1 MTLKNGRRETQVKE
15 LIINLYMNIKINH
28 IAKIEGHTGFMASVL
43 QGDVKS
49 AKFEVQEGVRL
60 IEGILV
66 GRHYKDMPVIA
77 QRICGI
83 CPVVHNLTA
92 IKAIEN
98 AMKIEVSDETI
109 KLRTIMEHAQFIHS
123 HALHLFFLSLADF
136 LDIENDL
143 DLIKEYPE
151 ETKKAIKIR
160 EYGMDLVKTIGGRVV
175 HPLTNEVGG
184 FKKVPT
190 LEEIQKLITL
200 GEEILPLALELGAFF
215 ATIKVPEFKRE
226 TEYVC
231 LDVKGEYAIYDGDLI
246 SNKGLNV
253 SVQKFEENFHELHR
267 PREIIKRVQADG
279 KTSYMV
285 GAIARI
291 NNNHEKLSK
300 KAAQYL
306 KSLNFALPDFNPFHN
321 VLYQMVEVVH
331 SIEESSKLLKQLAHS
346 DLKNALTREYKVVA
360 GTAAAAVEAPRGT
373 LYYWVDID
381 EKGYVKNVN
390 IITPTAQFLTHLE
403 DDISAFIPEILEVD
417 EKTREKKMRA
427 FIRAYDPCISCAVH

>member
-1 MTLKNGRRETQVKE
+1 
-15 LIINLYMNIKINH
+15 MNIKINH
-28 IAKIEGHTGFMASVL
+28 IAKIEGHTGFMASVIK
-43 QGDVKS
+43 GDVKS
-49 AKFEVQEGVRL
+49 AKLEVKEGIRL

-66 GRHYKDMPVIA
+66 GRHYKDMPIIA

-83 CPVVHNLTA
+83 CPIVHNLTA

-98 AMKIEVSDETI
+98 AMKIEVSEETE
-109 KLRTIMEHAQFIHS
+109 KLRRVMEDAQFIHS

-151 ETKKAIKIR
+151 ETKKAIRIR
-160 EYGMDLVKTIGGRVV
+160 EYGMALVKIIGGRVV

-184 FKKVPT
+184 FKKIPT
-190 LEEIQKLITL
+190 LDEIKQLIAN
-200 GEEILPLALELGAFF
+200 GEEILPVALELAAFF
-215 ATIKVPEFKRE
+215 KTIKTPNFSRP
-226 TEYVC
+226 TEYIS
-231 LDVKGEYAIYDGDLI
+231 LKTEGEYAIYDGNLT
-246 SNKGLNV
+246 SNKGLNID
-253 SVQKFEENFHELHR
+253 VQKFEENFHELQR
-267 PREIIKRVQADG
+267 PKEIIKRVMHDG

-291 NNNHEKLSK
+291 NNNHEKLSTNASK
-300 KAAQYL
+300 YL
-306 KSLNFALPDFNPFHN
+306 KSLDFNMPDYNPFHN

-331 SIEESSKLLKQLAHS
+331 CIEDSVKLLKELAHAN
-346 DLKNALTREYKVVA
+346 LENAITKEYVVRE
-360 GTAAAAVEAPRGT
+360 GNAAAAIEAPRGT

-381 EKGYVKNVN
+381 AKGYIKNVN

-403 DDISAFIPEILEVD
+403 DDIAAFIPGILEDD
-417 EKTREKKMRA
+417 EKAMERKMRA

>member
-1 MTLKNGRRETQVKE
+1 
-15 LIINLYMNIKINH
+15 MNIRINH

-49 AKFEVQEGVRL
+49 AKFEVQEGIRL
-60 IEGILV
+60 IEGILI

-98 AMKIEVSDETI
+98 AMKIEVTPETE
-109 KLRTIMEHAQFIHS
+109 KLRKIMEHAQFIHS

-143 DLIKEYPE
+143 DLVKAYPE
-151 ETKKAIKIR
+151 ETKKAVKIR
-160 EYGMDLVKTIGGRVV
+160 EYGMELIKVIGGRVI

-190 LEEIQKLITL
+190 LDEIQNLIMK
-200 GEEILPLALELGAFF
+200 GEEILPVALELAAFF
-215 ATIKVPEFKRE
+215 KAIKLPNFSRP
-226 TEYVC
+226 TEYIS
-231 LDVKGEYAIYDGDLI
+231 LQTDGEYAIYDGSVV
-246 SNKGLNV
+246 SNKGLKIDT
-253 SVQKFEENFHELHR
+253 QKFEESFHEFQR
-267 PREIIKRVQADG
+267 PKEIVKRVLHDG

-285 GAIARI
+285 GAIARV
-291 NNNHEKLSK
+291 NNNHEKLSSGARK
-300 KAAQYL
+300 FL
-306 KSLNFALPDFNPFHN
+306 LSLEFNMPDYNPFHN
-321 VLYQMVEVVH
+321 ILYQMVEVVH
-331 SIEESSKLLKQLAHS
+331 CIEDSVKLLKQLSHEN
-346 DLKNALTREYKVVA
+346 LENAITKEYAVRE
-360 GTAAAAVEAPRGT
+360 GSAAAAIEAPRGT

-381 EKGYVKNVN
+381 PKGYVKNVN

-403 DDISAFIPEILEVD
+403 DDITAFLPGILEEN
-417 EKTREKKMRA
+417 EKAIERKMRA

>member
-1 MTLKNGRRETQVKE
+1 ME
-15 LIINLYMNIKINH
+15 IKINH

-43 QGDVKS
+43 NGDVKS
-49 AKFEVQEGVRL
+49 ARFEVQEGIRL

-83 CPVVHNLTA
+83 CPVVHNLTS
-92 IKAIEN
+92 IKSIEN
-98 AMKIEVSDETI
+98 AMGVHVSKETED
-109 KLRTIMEHAQFIHS
+109 LRKIMEHAQFIHS

-143 DLIKEYPE
+143 QLVKEYPE
-151 ETKKAIKIR
+151 ETKKAVKIR
-160 EYGMDLVKTIGGRVV
+160 EYGMEIVKVIGGRVV

-190 LEEIQKLITL
+190 QEELKMLIQK
-200 GEEILPLALELGAFF
+200 GEDILPVALELGAFF
-215 ATIKVPEFKRE
+215 RNIKLPEFSRE

-231 LDVKGEYAIYDGDLI
+231 LSNKGEYAIYDGDLI

-253 SVQKFEENFHELHR
+253 SVQKFEENFHELQR
-267 PREIIKRVQADG
+267 PKEIIKRVLADG
-279 KTSYMV
+279 KSSYMV
-285 GAIARI
+285 GSIARI
-291 NNNHEKLSK
+291 NNHYDKLRMC
-300 KAAQYL
+300 ARNYL
-306 KSLNFALPDFNPFHN
+306 KSLNLTFPDYNPFHN
-321 VLYQMVEVVH
+321 VLYQMTEVIH
-331 SIEESSKLLKQLAHS
+331 CIEDSVKLMKELAHGNIE
-346 DLKNALTREYKVVA
+346 NALTKEYQIKA
-360 GTAAAAVEAPRGT
+360 GSAAAAVEAPRGT

-381 EKGYVKNVN
+381 DKGYIKNVN

-403 DDISAFIPEILEVD
+403 DDIAAFIPGILDVD
-417 EKTREKKMRA
+417 EKAREKKMRA

>member
-1 MTLKNGRRETQVKE
+1 
-15 LIINLYMNIKINH
+15 MNIKINH
-28 IAKIEGHTGFMASVL
+28 IAKIEGHTGFMASVIK
-43 QGDVKS
+43 GDVKS

-66 GRHYKDMPVIA
+66 GRHYKDMPTIA

-83 CPVVHNLTA
+83 CPIVHNLTA

-98 AMKIEVSDETI
+98 AMKVEVSKETVE
-109 KLRTIMEHAQFIHS
+109 LRKVMEHAQFIHS

-143 DLIKEYPE
+143 DLIKAYPE
-151 ETKKAIKIR
+151 ETKKAVMLR
-160 EYGMDLVKTIGGRVV
+160 EYGMDIVRTLGGRVV
-175 HPLTNEVGG
+175 HSLTNEVGG

-190 LEEIQKLITL
+190 VEQLNVLIAK
-200 GEEILPLALELGAFF
+200 GEETLPIALEVAEFF
-215 ATIKVPEFKRE
+215 KTIKLPKFSRP

-231 LDVKGEYAIYDGDLI
+231 LKTAGEYAIYDGNVI

-253 SVQKFEENFHELHR
+253 DQQKFEENFHEFQR
-267 PREIIKRVQADG
+267 PKEVIKRVERDG
-279 KTSYMV
+279 KTSYMI

-291 NNNHEKLSK
+291 NNNPDQLSP
-300 KAAQYL
+300 AARTYL
-306 KSLNFALPDFNPFHN
+306 KSLDFNLPDYNPFHN

-331 SIEESSKLLKQLAHS
+331 CIEDSIQLMKQLTHM
-346 DLKNALTREYKVVA
+346 DLSNALTKEYKVQE
-360 GTAAAAVEAPRGT
+360 GSAAAAIEAPRGT

-381 EKGYVKNVN
+381 SKGYIKNAN
-390 IITPTAQFLTHLE
+390 IITPTAQVLTHLE
-403 DDISAFIPEILEVD
+403 DDIAAFIPGIISKD
-417 EKTREKKMRA
+417 EKAMERKMRA

>member
-1 MTLKNGRRETQVKE
+1 
-15 LIINLYMNIKINH
+15 MNIKINH

-43 QGDVKS
+43 KGDVKS

-66 GRHYKDMPVIA
+66 GRNYRDMPVIA

-92 IKAIEN
+92 IKSIEN
-98 AMKIEVSDETI
+98 AMKIEVSEETV
-109 KLRTIMEHAQFIHS
+109 KLRRVMEHAQFIHS

-143 DLIKEYPE
+143 DLVSEYPE
-151 ETKKAIKIR
+151 QAKKAVKIR
-160 EYGMDLVKTIGGRVV
+160 EYGMELIKIIGGRVV

-190 LEEIQKLITL
+190 QGEIQKLIVQ
-200 GEEILPLALELGAFF
+200 GEEILAVALELGEFF
-215 ATIKVPEFKRE
+215 KTIKLPDFKRE
-226 TEYVC
+226 TEYVN
-231 LDVKGEYAIYDGDLI
+231 LNKKGEYAIYDGDVI
-246 SNKGLNV
+246 SNKGLRV
-253 SVQKFEENFHELHR
+253 DVQRFEENFQEFQR
-267 PREIIKRVQADG
+267 PKEIIKRVLADG

-285 GAIARI
+285 GAIARV
-291 NNNHEKLSK
+291 NNQSEKLSCEAK
-300 KAAQYL
+300 KYRE
-306 KSLNFALPDFNPFHN
+306 SLGFSLPDFNPFHN
-321 VLYQMVEVVH
+321 VLYQMAEVIHCV
-331 SIEESSKLLKQLAHS
+331 EESSQLLKQLAHS
-346 DLKNALTREYKVVA
+346 DLANAITKEYEIRA
-360 GTAAAAVEAPRGT
+360 GSAAAAVEAPRGT

-381 EKGYVKNVN
+381 EKGYIKNVN

-403 DDISAFIPEILEVD
+403 DDIAAFIPQILDAD